1 MYDVIMTN
9 IEYSYKPGRFYIQY
23 STGHLFDLCFYCGFK
38 ISVALPF
45 FAGATSSNVDSEANY
60 GLPRS
65 TLQNGPR
72 KRAGGHGKWQ
82 RSS

>member
-1 MYDVIMTN
+1 MAN

-23 STGHLFDLCFYCGFK
+23 SIEHLV
-38 ISVALPF
+38 SVAFTWVFYISFALLF

-72 KRAGGHGKWQ
+72 KRGGDHGKWQ
-82 RSS
+82 FV

>member
-23 STGHLFDLCFYCGFK
+23 SSEWLLPVFLLCFFQ
-38 ISVALPF
+38 ISFALLF

-72 KRAGGHGKWQ
+72 KRAGDHGKWQ